1 MNFENY
7 VLKNDN
13 FFIKFSQTSSKDDN
27 GKSFFFYFYVLF
39 EGRHFLS
46 KGFVVLKL
54 DKILD
59 PQMNFR
65 ILY

>member
-1 MNFENY
+1 M
-7 VLKNDN
+7 
-13 FFIKFSQTSSKDDN
+13 KFSQTSSKDNN
-27 GKSFFFYFYVLF
+27 GKFFFYFYVLF

-46 KGFVVLKL
+46 KRFDVLKL

-59 PQMNFR
+59 PQTNFR